1 MIFDRDTYL
10 CLKEVVRLIGEGQSW
25 DALEVLRRNVDND
38 DLKYAISVAQIEAK
52 KPW

>member
-1 MIFDRDTYL
+1 MTNEMYL

-25 DALEVLRRNVDND
+25 DALETLRRNVDND
-38 DLKYAISVAQIEAK
+38 DLKYAISAAQIEVQ